1 MERSASP
8 DVFTPLDAARSAF
21 LRASAP
27 ALTPFF
33 ADRERRVLWLGVAS
47 VLVAFMLTGLA
58 PLWLLA
64 LGPVVLGVPHLLAD
78 VRYLVV
84 KPGLHREVS
93 LMLGL
98 GVPLVA
104 VTAGAPPVFG
114 VLSVFVAV
122 ASGPRSWRQLLAFA
136 GATVL
141 ALVAWAFS
149 DDFRLAFVHG
159 HNLVAIGLWFA
170 LRPRPS
176 SHGWIPALALG
187 GSALILVGGLDPVV
201 TAMGGW
207 DAPGTG
213 SDFGEFVATHT
224 SGLDPTLAARVVLS
238 FCFLQ
243 SVHYAMWLRLIPDD
257 ARERRAPRTFRA
269 SWRALVQDF
278 GLPALAVVAG
288 LAVGLAAWGA
298 VELSA
303 ARNGYLHL
311 ATFHGYLELAI
322 AARWFVKGRPA

>member
-1 MERSASP
+1 MDRGAAL
-8 DVFTPLDAARSAF
+8 DVLTPLDAARSAV
-21 LRASAP
+21 LRMSAP
-27 ALTPFF
+27 LLTPFF
-33 ADRERRVLWLGVAS
+33 GDRERRVLWLGVGS
-47 VLVAFMLTGLA
+47 VVMAFVLTGLA

-84 KPGLHREVS
+84 KPRLHRDVP

-104 VTAGAPPVFG
+104 VTVGAPPVFG
-114 VLSVFVAV
+114 VLSVLVA
-122 ASGPRSWRQLLAFA
+122 ALSGPRSWRQGLAF
-136 GATVL
+136 L
-141 ALVAWAFS
+141 AVAALAAVAWGFP
-149 DDFRLAFVHG
+149 DGFQLAFVHG

-176 SHGWIPALALG
+176 SHGWIPGLALA
-187 GSALILVGGLDPVV
+187 GSAFILVGGLDPLV

-207 DAPGTG
+207 RAPGTG
-213 SDFGEFVATHT
+213 SDFGEFVVTHT
-224 SGLDPTLAARVVLS
+224 SGLDPTVAAHVVLS

-269 SWRALVQDF
+269 SWRALAQDF
-278 GLPALAVVAG
+278 GLPALAAVGG
-288 LAVGLAAWGA
+288 LAVGLAAWGI
-298 VELSA
+298 VELPA
-303 ARNGYLHL
+303 ARTGYLHL